1 MDCSALLLISIIT
14 MIRVDHLQTK
24 AGIIELKWSVSID
37 VFQCSVNWEII
48 TSWNKSGII
57 RERKPV
63 SVELNFLCY
72 YLFSLGINF
81 QLSTA
86 TPTRPPTFPKTLK
99 NLYYCVKY
107 GNYNSFRG
115 WNISLHHW
123 LLVWGGTLWD
133 MRHIKYILRS
143 SQTISLLIKL
153 NQRLARR

>member
-99 NLYYCVKY
+99 NLYYCLKS

-115 WNISLHHW
+115 WDISLQHGMRRYTVRHETYVSNISCDQ
-123 LLVWGGTLWD
+123 V
-133 MRHIKYILRS
+133 R
-143 SQTISLLIKL
+143 QCPC
-153 NQRLARR
+153 